1 MGKMVVRSIK
11 VGSQVRVI
19 TEHSNYAGL
28 RGKVVEVTQFGD
40 SGMVEFPQAE
50 IDSAYDPPRVRQHL
64 VHFYFRELEQ
74 AD

>member
-1 MGKMVVRSIK
+1 MDNLTVHTLR
-11 VGSQVRVI
+11 VGSKVRVI

-28 RGKVVEVTQFGD
+28 RGKIVEVTQFGD

-74 AD
+74 C